1 MDLGMATNVRDKFK
15 VGIGHTLERWRG
27 WIFAA
32 KLRVPTNERD
42 RGGLN
47 PRINQGGC
55 QRQPIFIGSLLDH
68 QASENPFS
76 ATSSAPSSSMNPSPQ
91 HSARQKPS
99 NHTQK
104 ESSQWEKNTSD
115 EETKEIELLP
125 ISTYVTIQSS
135 LSIGL
140 ESNTT
145 KVIRYPRPKIQNST
159 WRIHP
164 DTQTTPPFRR
174 HGATSNPRTCGR

>member
-1 MDLGMATNVRDKFK
+1 VDFCGQAQSSD
-15 VGIGHTLERWRG
+15 
-27 WIFAA
+27 
-32 KLRVPTNERD
+32 NERD
-42 RGGLN
+42 RGGLKL
-47 PRINQGGC
+47 RIKQGGC

-68 QASENPFS
+68 QANANLFS

-104 ESSQWEKNTSD
+104 ESSQWEKTTSD

-125 ISTYVTIQSS
+125 ISTYLTIQSW

-145 KVIRYPRPKIQNST
+145 KVIRYPRQKIQNST